1 MAHSAR
7 SIICY
12 GVSTRIIVHM
22 VLNTVGPFDFRKLAF
37 VGAAMLCFS
46 PLFSLPK
53 LVESFVAPGALLL
66 GMLLALF
73 IGNPF
78 PSESKRVSKL
88 LLQVAVVCLGFSLE
102 IGKVVQAGSRGLA
115 FSCVSILLVFGL
127 GLGLS
132 KLLKVRPVTS
142 LLVSAGTAI
151 CGGSAIAAMSSAVD
165 APQEDV
171 TVAVGTIFLLNAV
184 ALVIFPPIGHAL
196 GLTPIQFG
204 TWAGIA
210 IHDVS
215 SVVGAATSFG
225 VSSLATATAVKLS
238 RVIFLVPATLI
249 CAYASRGKKSA
260 TIPWFV
266 GFFLIASC
274 VSSSVPALTPF
285 VPSIRLVAT
294 CGFAL
299 SLFLIGSGLS
309 KQTLKSVGVRPM
321 MEGVVLW
328 VFISAISLI
337 AVRSF

>member
-1 MAHSAR
+1 
-7 SIICY
+7 
-12 GVSTRIIVHM
+12 M
-22 VLNTVGPFDFRKLAF
+22 VLNAEGTGAIRKALFGATALLCLAP
-37 VGAAMLCFS
+37 LC
-46 PLFSLPK
+46 SLPK
-53 LVESFVAPGALLL
+53 IVESLVAPTALLA
-66 GMLLALF
+66 GMALALTV
-73 IGNPF
+73 GNPF
-78 PSESKRVSKL
+78 PSASKKVSKI

-102 IGKVVQAGSRGLA
+102 IGKVVQAGSKGLA

-127 GLGLS
+127 GLALR
-132 KLLKVRPVTS
+132 KLLNVRPMTS

-196 GLTPIQFG
+196 GLTPVQFG

-238 RVIFLVPATLI
+238 RVVFLVPATLI
-249 CAYASRGKKSA
+249 CAFASRGKGAA

-266 GFFLIASC
+266 GFFLLASL
-274 VSSSVPALTPF
+274 VSTNVPAIAPF
-285 VPSIRLVAT
+285 VPSIRFIAT

-299 SLFLIGSGLS
+299 SLFLIGSGLNR
-309 KQTLKSVGVRPM
+309 QTLKSVGVRPM
-321 MEGVVLW
+321 IEGVTLW
-328 VFISAISLI
+328 VFISVLSLV

>member
-1 MAHSAR
+1 MAAAS
-7 SIICY
+7 
-12 GVSTRIIVHM
+12 VSFKYM
-22 VLNTVGPFDFRKLAF
+22 VLNSVGPLDLRKILF
-37 VGAAMLCFS
+37 VGAASLCLS
-46 PLFSLPK
+46 PLLSLPK
-53 LVESFVAPGALLL
+53 VVESFVAPGALLL
-66 GMLLALF
+66 GMALALTM
-73 IGNPF
+73 GNPF
-78 PSESKRVSKL
+78 PEASKRTSKL
-88 LLQVAVVCLGFSLE
+88 LLQIAVVCLGFSLE
-102 IGKVVQAGSRGLA
+102 IGKVVEAGSRGFA

-127 GLGLS
+127 GLGLR

-196 GLTPIQFG
+196 GLTQMQFG

-225 VSSLATATAVKLS
+225 GSAALATATAVKLS
-238 RVIFLVPATLI
+238 RVVFLIPATLI
-249 CAYASRGKKSA
+249 CAFATKGKKAA

-266 GFFLIASC
+266 GFFLLAS
-274 VSSSVPALTPF
+274 VISSSFPAMATF
-285 VPSIRLVAT
+285 APSVKIVAT

-309 KQTLKSVGVRPM
+309 RKTLKSVGMRPM
-321 MEGVVLW
+321 VEGIALW
-328 VFISAISLI
+328 LFISVLSLV